1 MREIL
6 EAQWQKIK
14 VFPTKKLATAA
25 AICHSL
31 GILIAGIAICS
42 FGLLGKD
49 VPLYKIAICALAAY
63 AIEAFVFYQW
73 KKLSEKEHNL

>member
-6 EAQWQKIK
+6 ETQWQKIK
-14 VFPTKKLATAA
+14 VFPIRRLATAA

-31 GILIAGIAICS
+31 GILIAGIAIYL
-42 FGLLGKD
+42 FGLLRKD
-49 VPLYKIAICALAAY
+49 SPMDKIALCVLASY

-73 KKLSEKEHNL
+73 KKLAEKEHTL